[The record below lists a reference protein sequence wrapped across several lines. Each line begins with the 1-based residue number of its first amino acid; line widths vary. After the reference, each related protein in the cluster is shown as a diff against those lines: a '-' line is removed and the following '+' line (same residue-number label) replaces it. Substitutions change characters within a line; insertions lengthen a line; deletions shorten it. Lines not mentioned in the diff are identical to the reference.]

1 MGRRSSSTASTTSSS
16 SSDHVPQPRKMTF
29 MEQVNKRKVCEKL
42 VTFLRLIDYMLKFI
56 LHNIACNSLSAVHK
70 ALVARAAKSKAA
82 ETGPKAAAATSTH
95 KDAAAAAAAAAAADE
110 DQEVPVFLC
119 QVTVQNKE
127 ITVSPDLQVSLEG
140 LQSMCKSFLE

>member
-1 MGRRSSSTASTTSSS
+1 M
-16 SSDHVPQPRKMTF
+16 
-29 MEQVNKRKVCEKL
+29 
-42 VTFLRLIDYMLKFI
+42 TFLRLIDYMLKFI

-82 ETGPKAAAATSTH
+82 ESAGPSKATSGN
-95 KDAAAAAAAAAAADE
+95 KDAAAAAAAAAASED

-127 ITVSPDLQVSLEG
+127 ITVSPDLQVISTSTLFYLG
-140 LQSMCKSFLE
+140 G